1 MGHFLFSQE
10 VNHAS
15 SLSSF
20 MSSIAALKAAITNA
34 EKVQSLFLIKFS
46 TSKMIS
52 LGKRMVLLVVG
63 GVDGILNVDITYPR
77 NTFVIF

>member
-1 MGHFLFSQE
+1 
-10 VNHAS
+10 
-15 SLSSF
+15 
-20 MSSIAALKAAITNA
+20 MSSIAALRAAITNA

-63 GVDGILNVDITYPR
+63 GVDGILNFDITYPR
-77 NTFVIF
+77 NTFVIL